1 MAIPDSVV
9 QTVKSLIESS
19 DGDKIVKCVH
29 SALKELENSG
39 HFYKVTVH
47 CRHVGC
53 HPENRDGSGVNA
65 IDVHGLLDDLIAA
78 GFVLDRVQAIG
89 VEVSDEK
96 ELQWNQAMVDG
107 TAGQLGTM
115 DSTQLKVLS
124 LSGSHTNFVMRLM
137 DQQAEHESEIVSTN
151 GRLSKELLARHD
163 QAFHKAVTEGY
174 QWRVLSKYVSIQL
187 PELLALVQRM
197 GNATL
202 NRGEHEL
209 QLLRRLHG
217 AWLNQSKQGPVEY
230 LKVKKMCTQGVP
242 PALVKSM
249 PHLYSFALKAAGGK
263 TPWLIQETE
272 AFVRAHAS
280 STKVLGADLW
290 QALSTD
296 VKGGTQLLRFRHAMV
311 TGPIIF

>member
-1 MAIPDSVV
+1 
-9 QTVKSLIESS
+9 
-19 DGDKIVKCVH
+19 
-29 SALKELENSG
+29 
-39 HFYKVTVH
+39 
-47 CRHVGC
+47 
-53 HPENRDGSGVNA
+53 
-65 IDVHGLLDDLIAA
+65 
-78 GFVLDRVQAIG
+78 
-89 VEVSDEK
+89 
-96 ELQWNQAMVDG
+96 
-107 TAGQLGTM
+107 
-115 DSTQLKVLS
+115 
-124 LSGSHTNFVMRLM
+124 
-137 DQQAEHESEIVSTN
+137 
-151 GRLSKELLARHD
+151 
-163 QAFHKAVTEGY
+163 
-174 QWRVLSKYVSIQL
+174 
-187 PELLALVQRM
+187 M

-272 AFVRAHAS
+272 AFVQAHAS